1 MRNNRYTSGWH
12 NLVAKKK
19 GSARKASAV
28 DVTIGERIRA
38 RRLELGLSQTAL
50 ADELGIT
57 FQQVQKYERGVNRV
71 SAATLLDIC
80 TVLEVE
86 IAALLPPRKGAPK
99 GADDLAALAPLLAKI
114 TPEGK
119 ELVAELVRT
128 LAARGAKTRKN

>member
-1 MRNNRYTSGWH
+1 MADKSANAVNVYIGARLRQARLMRGMSQ
-12 NLVAKKK
+12 K
-19 GSARKASAV
+19 
-28 DVTIGERIRA
+28 
-38 RRLELGLSQTAL
+38 ELGQ
-50 ADELGIT
+50 GIKKPIT

-80 TVLEVE
+80 TVLEVK